1 MSDFDLGDIQVSGHS
16 GIDSMLELEP
26 TIVTAHKGRRKVAK
40 LADLKGFTRV
50 SAETLIRRSE
60 QDLWSLGKEA
70 DGQFYIQRLF
80 DDGGEPLKG

>member
-1 MSDFDLGDIQVSGHS
+1 MSDFDLGDIEVSGQH
-16 GIDSMLELEP
+16 GIDHLLAQEP
-26 TIVTAHKGRRKVAK
+26 GIVSAHTSRRRVAS
-40 LADLKGFTRV
+40 LADLKGFTRI

-60 QDLWSLGKEA
+60 QDLWSINKES